1 MIEGKSLQKRH
12 SVRPRGSR
20 LVFYGAAFFMLASV
34 FAFSSCSS
42 VTQTPL
48 TSPAIS
54 PLASPFVSVSPGTD
68 SSSSA
73 QAPSASPAASVPGVD
88 GTSSTPLPTNPVRLF
103 YLSFLSDTE
112 ANRTAF
118 EHALSKSGIDALHA
132 LMELCEM
139 DAYLSKA
146 PLSVGSLLFEANAYN
161 GALSAPQGT
170 GSLNP
175 DSGQFTFS
183 YASGSALYG
192 VLEENRMGCYALDSG
207 GGFVYM
213 VRMEKI
219 ESGWLVCVDTA
230 DRRILAQWGD
240 TNRFVSFSNM
250 FDPYLPQTSQDGA
263 SSWGA
268 SSPVINF
275 AVENWYD
282 FSWDAL
288 SSGAVTIFSVA
299 GEKFTV
305 SSAP

>member
-1 MIEGKSLQKRH
+1 MIEEKSLHKKH

-20 LVFYGAAFFMLASV
+20 LVFYGAALFTLASV
-34 FAFSSCSS
+34 FAFSACSS

-48 TSPAIS
+48 TSPT
-54 PLASPFVSVSPGTD
+54 ASPSASPVVSVSP
-68 SSSSA
+68 SA
-73 QAPSASPAASVPGVD
+73 EASPSTQAPSASPAASDVEE
-88 GTSSTPLPTNPVRLF
+88 TSSTPLPTNPVRVF

-112 ANRTAF
+112 ANRAAF
-118 EHALSKSGIDALHA
+118 EHALSKSGIDALNA
-132 LMELCEM
+132 QMELCEM

-146 PLSVGSLLFEANAYN
+146 PLSVGSLLFESNAYN
-161 GALSAPQGT
+161 GALSIPQGT

-175 DSGQFTFS
+175 DSGEFTFS
-183 YASGSALYG
+183 YASGSVLYG
-192 VLEENRMGCYALDSG
+192 ALEENRMGCYARDSG
-207 GGFVYM
+207 GEFVYM
-213 VRMEKI
+213 VRMEKA

-240 TNRFVSFSNM
+240 TNRFVSFSNT
-250 FDPYLPQTSQDGA
+250 FDPYLPQKSQDGA

-268 SSPVINF
+268 SSPVMIF

-288 SSGAVTIFSVA
+288 SGGATSVFSVA
-299 GEKFTV
+299 GETLTV